1 MLVDRMDFLE
11 IADAVV
17 EHYGVHN
24 QLLKLKEENLELA
37 DELKVYSGEITFELI
52 DELADE
58 LFLLTQ
64 LARKIPAIKVRVMYK
79 ASRQLKRMEAEKVSD
94 RLRGGILIDHYAGAV
109 VEGAH
114 GFME

>member
-1 MLVDRMDFLE
+1 MAVDRMDLLE

-24 QLLKLKEENLELA
+24 QLLKLKEENLELGV
-37 DELKVYSGEITFELI
+37 ELKVYNGEITFELI

-64 LARKIPAIKVRVMYK
+64 LARKIPAIKERVVFK
-79 ASRQLKRMEAEKVSD
+79 AKRQIDRMAEE
-94 RLRGGILIDHYAGAV
+94 ILN
-109 VEGAH
+109 EKLQ
-114 GFME
+114 